1 MRIRGGSR
9 NEQGNSL
16 QKETLAVLMKN
27 RSSKIPNVPTMTEAG
42 FPEMND
48 IDWDAWFGIFVKK
61 GTPQAVI
68 NRLNEA
74 SRRFL
79 SDAKSVTRL
88 DGGTFHAYPPTDARE
103 AQARWERNFVSAR
116 VNCPTGPKKIRH

>member
-1 MRIRGGSR
+1 MIAEGM
-9 NEQGNSL
+9 
-16 QKETLAVLMKN
+16 AVLMKN
-27 RSSKIPNVPTMTEAG
+27 RSSKIPDMRTRDRSG
-42 FPEMND
+42 ISSEMNEVL
-48 IDWDAWFGIFVKK
+48 DWDAWFGIFVKK